1 MGNSFLYI
9 SYKMYTKAARDCL
22 LWKYSVLSRVAA
34 RFTRVAYPLEAS
46 KPHIVQQV
54 PGQKHLEALD
64 SMQARASSEEDYF
77 KAMQQFVDFK
87 SSRGDYFADIDGN
100 TILDLNA
107 SAAGFALGY
116 NNEDLVNSRWTTLYD
131 RFVTHKVNVN
141 ALPTADMADVIRDN
155 VMPSAPPGLG

>member
-1 MGNSFLYI
+1 
-9 SYKMYTKAARDCL
+9 
-22 LWKYSVLSRVAA
+22 
-34 RFTRVAYPLEAS
+34 
-46 KPHIVQQV
+46 
-54 PGQKHLEALD
+54 
-64 SMQARASSEEDYF
+64 
-77 KAMQQFVDFK
+77 MQQFVDFK